1 VKVRA
6 IGSGLALLLAMSGC
20 RHVPADTGVSSF
32 EVVKPPPPRV
42 TVETPDQKPVAASNM
57 IDFREAEP
65 IRPLVMPVY
74 PAAALKAKA
83 GRAQVGV
90 RVNVEASGR
99 VGDIAAS
106 MLAASTPGP
115 FAPAFRDAV
124 EAAVRQWRFRPAQII
139 EQEEAPLPGGGSYKR
154 VTHRESTEAQ
164 FDLVFTFT
172 ETGKVEAGK

>member
-1 VKVRA
+1 MAV
-6 IGSGLALLLAMSGC
+6 LALAGC
-20 RHVPADTGVSSF
+20 RQLPAGTGRSSF
-32 EVVKPPPPRV
+32 EVVKPPPV
-42 TVETPDQKPVAASNM
+42 QVSGTTDMEAVASNSL

-90 RVNVEASGR
+90 RVTVETSGR
-99 VGDIAAS
+99 VGDISAS
-106 MLAASTPGP
+106 MLAVSTPGP

-124 EAAVRQWRFRPAQII
+124 ETAVRQWRFRPAQII
-139 EQEEAPLPGGGSYKR
+139 QQEVAPLPGGGSYKR
-154 VTHRESTEAQ
+154 VTQREATEAQ